1 MFGFRTLRARYR
13 LAVAEADFLRCKDEW
28 NEAYQRQDTRR
39 MSIAGAN
46 LRAARNAQMRAEMDA
61 ASLRRRPKV
70 GVAQ

>member
-39 MSIAGAN
+39 MGIAGAN
-46 LRAARNAQMRAEMDA
+46 LRAARNAQMRAEMDV
-61 ASLRRRPKV
+61 ASLRRHPKV
-70 GVAQ
+70 GVTQ

>member
-28 NEAYQRQDTRR
+28 NEAEARQDSRR

-46 LRAARNAQMRAEMDA
+46 LKAARHAQMQAEA
-61 ASLRRRPKV
+61 ALGAQQHSKRRV
-70 GVAQ
+70 TT